1 MNNTHLLTSEQEL
14 SLINSYSRKTL
25 SKDDVYIFTVTLC
38 DNEIDRDFERFS
50 VKSLEQLQELFVG
63 KTGIS
68 DHSMRSSDQAARIFY
83 CYTESYEGKKTTL
96 GETYTALKARAYM
109 LKTPKNESLIAEI
122 DGGIKKEVSVGCSV
136 SECICSV
143 CGRDMKSFSCE
154 HTKGKRY
161 NGKLC
166 YGTLENVSDAYE
178 WSFVAVPAQRN
189 AGVTKSFKPNK
200 KEKSKLGID
209 IIKSVTKDTLITPTQ
224 AKEIC
229 DYIETLEK
237 MASVGQSYKSHL
249 LSEIERYSLI
259 AMPKVNAKQLSKGC
273 SEMDIDELKAFALS
287 LQKQANTV
295 LPVSPQIK
303 SNAAKTNNNNAF
315 MI

>member
-1 MNNTHLLTSEQEL
+1 MNNKHSLSLEQEL

-25 SKDDVYIFTVTLC
+25 TENDVYIFTVTLC

-50 VKSLEQLQELFVG
+50 VKSLAQLKTLFVG
-63 KTGIS
+63 KTGIF
-68 DHSMRSSDQAARIFY
+68 DHSMRSGDQAARVFY
-83 CYTESYEGKKTTL
+83 CYTESDQSKKTVT

-109 LKTPKNESLIAEI
+109 LKTPNNESLIAEI

-143 CGRDMKSFSCE
+143 CGKDMKSLSCE

-161 NGKLC
+161 AGKLC
-166 YGTLENVSDAYE
+166 YGTLENVADAYE

-209 IIKSVTKDTLITPTQ
+209 IIKSITKDTLITPAQ
-224 AKEIC
+224 AKEIR

-237 MASVGQSYKSHL
+237 MASVGQTYKSHL

-259 AMPKVNAKQLSKGC
+259 AMPKINAKQLSRGC
-273 SEMDIDELKAFALS
+273 AEMDIDELKTFALS

-303 SNAAKTNNNNAF
+303 SCNVQTNNNNAF